1 MGTNNRMDYL
11 TLVRV
16 ANEIRKKYGEYFE
29 KMTNENATLLQVGDK
44 IELEARYSELGSV
57 LAMLTGFM
65 NDAEFNE
72 HTIELLKEWE
82 QEEKKKEKK

>member
-1 MGTNNRMDYL
+1 MAPYNGMDYL

-16 ANEIRKKYGEYFE
+16 AHEIRKRHGEYFE
-29 KMTNENATLLQVGDK
+29 KLTNENATLLQVGDK

>member
-1 MGTNNRMDYL
+1 MKSYKGMDYL

-16 ANEIRKKYGEYFE
+16 ANEIRKWHRECLE
-29 KMTNENATLLQVGDK
+29 KMTNKNATLLQVGDK
-44 IELEARYSELGSV
+44 IELEARYSELSKV

-82 QEEKKKEKK
+82 QEEKKKEK

>member
-16 ANEIRKKYGEYFE
+16 ANEIRKKYGEYLE
-29 KMTNENATLLQVGDK
+29 KMTDDKFSSRDWGDK
-44 IELEARYSELGSV
+44 LEITARYSELGSV

>member
-1 MGTNNRMDYL
+1 MGVYNGMDYL

-16 ANEIRKKYGEYFE
+16 SHEIQKRHKEYEE
-29 KMTNENATLLQVGDK
+29 KMHDEKFSFRDWGDK
-44 IELEARYSELGSV
+44 LEITARYSELGTV

-65 NDAEFNE
+65 NQAEFNE

-82 QEEKKKEKK
+82 KTLK

>member
-1 MGTNNRMDYL
+1 MTPYNGMDYL

-16 ANEIRKKYGEYFE
+16 SREIQKRYKEYEE
-29 KMTNENATLLQVGDK
+29 KMFDDKFASREWGDK
-44 IELEARYSELGSV
+44 LEITARYSELGTV

-82 QEEKKKEKK
+82 LEEKKKK